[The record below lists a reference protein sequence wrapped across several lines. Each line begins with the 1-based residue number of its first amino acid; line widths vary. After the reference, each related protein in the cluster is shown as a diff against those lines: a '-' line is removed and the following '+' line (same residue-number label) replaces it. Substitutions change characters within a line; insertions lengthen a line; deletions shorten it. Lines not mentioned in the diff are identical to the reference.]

1 MGVIYFNGK
10 SSKDFG
16 IEVETYPG
24 LETPERDYDVYHVP
38 GRNGDLLIDKRSYK
52 NIPRSYQISS
62 GSYDSHFID
71 VANRISEWLHS
82 ASGYARLED
91 SYDPECYRLAMYKQE
106 LNVANFFDIAGRATI
121 QFECKPQR
129 FLKAGEEKITVTSS
143 RTLTNFT
150 QYDALPLLTVFGS
163 SSGTLTIGNYTIT
176 ISAISTSV
184 TIDCDI
190 QEAYSGVLNK
200 NSTISVPS
208 GFPKLIPGE
217 NAISFTGG
225 ITSVEVIPRWW
236 IL

>member
-1 MGVIYFNGK
+1 MGVIFFNGK

-16 IEVETYPG
+16 IEVEIYPG
-24 LETPERDYDVYHVP
+24 LDTPERDYDIYHVP

-52 NIPRSYQISS
+52 NIPRKYTISS

-82 ASGYARLED
+82 SAGYSRLED
-91 SYDPECYRLAMYKQE
+91 SYDPECYRLAMFKQQ
-106 LNVANFFDIAGRATI
+106 LNIANYFDIAGRAQI

-129 FLKAGEEKITVTSS
+129 FLKVGEEPVTFTAAGSIE
-143 RTLTNFT
+143 NHT
-150 QYDALPLLTVFGS
+150 QYEALPLLTVYGS
-163 SSGTLTIGNYTIT
+163 GSGTLTIGSYTVS
-176 ISAISTSV
+176 ISSISTSV

-208 GFPKLIPGE
+208 GFPKLVPGT
-217 NAISFTGG
+217 NSISFTGG